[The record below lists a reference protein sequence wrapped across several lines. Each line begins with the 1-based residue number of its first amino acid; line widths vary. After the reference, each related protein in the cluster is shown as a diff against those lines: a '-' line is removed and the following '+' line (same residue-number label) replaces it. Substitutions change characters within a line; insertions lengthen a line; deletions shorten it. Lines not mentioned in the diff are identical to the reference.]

1 MTSILTI
8 SLWSGLLVLY
18 IGFCGVM
25 GMLIRRTISPPH
37 FGDDRERAALFGLL
51 IFLPSTVFIVNYAE
65 WPLWLRL
72 VSLLVGMVILI
83 ASWRQPA
90 WLSMRLW
97 GRAFG
102 QRYFAFAMG
111 LTVVWGLALAIVSQ
125 TLTPAL
131 VSGAASLAG
140 LLSLLTAPSP
150 G

>member
-37 FGDDRERAALFGLL
+37 LGDDRERAALFGLL
-51 IFLPSTVFIVNYAE
+51 IFLPSTIFVVNYAE

-72 VSLLVGMVILI
+72 ASLTVGAAILL
-83 ASWRQPA
+83 AAWRQPT
-90 WLSMRLW
+90 WLSMNLW

-111 LTVVWGLALAIVSQ
+111 LTVIWGITLAIVSQ
-125 TLTPAL
+125 ALTPAL
-131 VSGAASLAG
+131 VSAAASVAG
-140 LLSLLTAPSP
+140 LLSLLTAPNP

>member
-37 FGDDRERAALFGLL
+37 LGDDRERAALFGLL
-51 IFLPSTVFIVNYAE
+51 IFLPATIFIANYTE

-72 VSLLVGMVILI
+72 MSLLAGTAILL
-83 ASWRQPA
+83 AAWRQPS
-90 WLSMRLW
+90 WLSMSLW
-97 GRAFG
+97 QRAFG

-111 LTVVWGLALAIVSQ
+111 LTVVWGVALAIVSQ

-131 VSGAASLAG
+131 VSAAASAAG
-140 LLSLLTAPSP
+140 LLSYLTAPTP
-150 G
+150 N